1 MLGVNRAK
9 ALGTLTEIY
18 NVYTELFGKNIV
30 LHKDELTNDYAIVLQ
45 ASLTNS
51 SRRLIEPILVKNKL
65 AMKETKG
72 FVTIYST

>member
-30 LHKDELTNDYAIVLQ
+30 LHKDELTDDYAIVLQ

-65 AMKETKG
+65 AMKETKD